1 MCKIGFWL
9 GIENQSNSL
18 EKIKKE
24 EVNGNIKA
32 EKGRKGWKGKKKG
45 SSALLTLI
53 GSSHDS
59 LYDKPHPKT
68 QCIKA
73 NSWS

>member
-9 GIENQSNSL
+9 GIENQSSSL

-32 EKGRKGWKGKKKG
+32 EKGKKKG
-45 SSALLTLI
+45 SSALLTI
-53 GSSHDS
+53 TDSSHDS
-59 LYDKPHPKT
+59 PHDKLHPET
-68 QCIKA
+68 QYVKVG
-73 NSWS
+73 SWS